1 MPRSTP
7 PTPKPVEPA
16 GLETFEQALGHL
28 EEIIRRLEGGNLSL
42 DESIQCFTEG
52 MKLHAYCEQA
62 LKAARQKIDVLLR
75 ESGQIVPW
83 EEEPPQDGS

>member
-7 PTPKPVEPA
+7 APPKPA
-16 GLETFEQALGHL
+16 QAADFETFEQALGRL

-42 DESIQCFTEG
+42 DESVRCFTEG
-52 MKLHAYCEQA
+52 MKLHAYCERA
-62 LKAARQKIDVLLR
+62 LKEARQKIDVLLR

-83 EEEPPQDGS
+83 EDGQAPDGS